1 MDKPAVASLRDRCIE
16 ESLSIIAEDGVR
28 NLSIRKVARRLG
40 VSHGAPYRHFANRDA
55 LITEIA
61 IRGTQILRDYVGRG
75 VDYENKTPRENFLQ
89 VCQNYIRFAMEQRDY
104 FQLILWTDLPR
115 STEEYPHLA
124 MEANEIFQ
132 LVFRLIGDLKD
143 RLNVP
148 IENENLAVLHVFS
161 TIHGYA
167 SLMSSGKLS
176 VFNYSL
182 EELEQHA
189 EAISKILFAS
199 YSNDMGE

>member
-1 MDKPAVASLRDRCIE
+1 MDKASNGSLRDRCVE
-16 ESLSIIAEDGVR
+16 ESLRIIAEDGVK

-61 IRGTQILRDYVGRG
+61 IRGTQILRDYVNRG
-75 VDYENKTPRENFLQ
+75 VDYEKNSPRENFLQ
-89 VCQNYIRFAMEQRDY
+89 VCQNYIRFAMEQHDY

-115 STEEYPHLA
+115 STDEYPHLA
-124 MEANEIFQ
+124 HEANEIFQ
-132 LVFRLIGDLKD
+132 IVFRLIRDLKD

-148 IENENLAVLHVFS
+148 VENENLAVLHVFS

-199 YSNDMGE
+199 YSNSAK

>member
-1 MDKPAVASLRDRCIE
+1 MDKPANGSLRDRCIE
-16 ESLSIIAEDGVR
+16 ESLSIISEDGVT

-61 IRGTQILRDYVGRG
+61 IRGTQILHEYVNRDVDYV
-75 VDYENKTPRENFLQ
+75 NKTPRQNFLQ
-89 VCQNYIRFAMEQRDY
+89 VCQNYIRFAMEQHDY

-115 STEEYPHLA
+115 SSEEYPHLEL
-124 MEANEIFQ
+124 EANEIFQ
-132 LVFRLIGDLKD
+132 QVFRLIRDLKD

-148 IENENLAVLHVFS
+148 IQNESLAVLHVFS

-189 EAISKILFAS
+189 EAISKTLFMS
-199 YSNDMGE
+199 YSDASE

>member
-1 MDKPAVASLRDRCIE
+1 MEKTAVGSLRDRCIE
-16 ESLSIIAEDGVR
+16 ESLSIISEDGVS

-61 IRGTQILRDYVGRG
+61 LKGTQILHEYVSREVDYV
-75 VDYENKTPRENFLQ
+75 NKTPRQNFLQ

-115 STEEYPHLA
+115 STDEYPHLA
-124 MEANEIFQ
+124 HEANEIFQ
-132 LVFRLIGDLKD
+132 IVFRLIRDLKD

-148 IENENLAVLHVFS
+148 IKDESLAVLHVFS

-189 EAISKILFAS
+189 EAISKTLFMS
-199 YSNDMGE
+199 YSDATD

>member
-1 MDKPAVASLRDRCIE
+1 MDKPTNGSLRDRCIE
-16 ESLSIIAEDGVR
+16 ESLRIISEDGVR

-61 IRGTQILRDYVGRG
+61 IRGTQILKEYVNRG
-75 VDYENKTPRENFLQ
+75 VDYINHTPRENFLQ

-104 FQLILWTDLPR
+104 FQLILWTELPR
-115 STEEYPHLA
+115 STDEYPHLA
-124 MEANEIFQ
+124 FEANQIFQ
-132 LVFRLIGDLKD
+132 EVFRLIRDLKD

-167 SLMSSGKLS
+167 SLMSSGKLA

-189 EAISKILFAS
+189 EAISKILFMS
-199 YSNDMGE
+199 YANRLD